1 MFSQS
6 LRPPCATGT
15 TWSNVRS
22 PVGNDVAAVLAGVMV
37 ARVDVRARE
46 RHVVEPAP
54 DPDSTQQ
61 ADDRRQ
67 LKLNETERTSR
78 S

>member
-15 TWSNVRS
+15 TWSNVS
-22 PVGNDVAAVLAGVMV
+22 SAVGNASPQYWQRVVV

-46 RHVVEPAP
+46 RHVVEAAL
-54 DPDSTQQ
+54 DLDDSG
-61 ADDRRQ
+61 AGG
-67 LKLNETERTSR
+67 
-78 S
+78 